1 MQPIA
6 TETPSVSASRAAAG
20 LVERHAPDSGEQLT
34 DDELRAW
41 RGFLRSHQA
50 ICRALDAQLSDE
62 AGIPLAHY
70 DVLVQLSNAGGQ
82 LRMRD
87 LAGRLLLSR
96 SGVTRLIDRLDR
108 DGLVTR
114 RACAQ
119 DGRGQYAC
127 ITEPGRELLAVAR
140 PGHIRGVRSHLLRLL
155 SDEDLVQLGDIFT
168 RALRQLE
175 RETGESL
182 L

>member
-6 TETPSVSASRAAAG
+6 EPVQSISASRAAAG
-20 LVERHAPDSGEQLT
+20 LVERHAPD
-34 DDELRAW
+34 
-41 RGFLRSHQA
+41 RSHQA
-50 ICRALDAQLSDE
+50 ICRALDTQLSEE

-127 ITEPGRELLAVAR
+127 ITDGGRELLTAAR
-140 PGHIRGVRSHLLRLL
+140 PNHIRGVRSHLLRLL
-155 SDEDLVQLGDIFT
+155 SAEDP
-168 RALRQLE
+168 RSARE
-175 RETGESL
+175 RF
-182 L
+182 